1 MFGLV
6 AISRPKKSFKIS
18 NRCIIKY
25 SHEIVTTR
33 DNQIIFVVNI
43 ECFLFIPED
52 LDGGQINFPIL
63 NISHSS
69 FANNHNIP
77 DPLTRGGREEGGLPG
92 SWAHLGQPG
101 HRPIVIVTRRTN
113 PNNIIRAD
121 KYIQPQLQL
130 LRAHHPF
137 LS

>member
-1 MFGLV
+1 MFGLI

-18 NRCIIKY
+18 NRCIIKN

-77 DPLTRGGREEGGLPG
+77 DPLTRGGGGVYLAPG
-92 SWAHLGQPG
+92 RTWTQPG

>member
-1 MFGLV
+1 MFGLI

-18 NRCIIKY
+18 NRCIIKNI
-25 SHEIVTTR
+25 HEIVTTR

-77 DPLTRGGREEGGLPG
+77 DPLTRGGGGVYLAPG
-92 SWAHLGQPG
+92 RTWAQPG

>member
-1 MFGLV
+1 MFGLI

-18 NRCIIKY
+18 NRCIIKN

-33 DNQIIFVVNI
+33 DNQIIFVVNT

-77 DPLTRGGREEGGLPG
+77 DPLTRGGRRSTWL
-92 SWAHLGQPG
+92 LGAP
-101 HRPIVIVTRRTN
+101 RPSLVTA
-113 PNNIIRAD
+113 P
-121 KYIQPQLQL
+121 
-130 LRAHHPF
+130 
-137 LS
+137 S